1 MIELD
6 GSQHQEEKNIRKDSG
21 RENYLES
28 QGVRVLLFWNHE
40 IFKQKK
46 DVLEAAFYLFTPLW
60 PTRLAPVGPVSPSRG
75 ETIQAA
81 SSKQQ
86 RPSKKVEHPVKYV

>member
-6 GSQHQEEKNIRKDSG
+6 GSQHQEEKNVRKDSG

-46 DVLEAAFYLFTPLW
+46 DVLEAIFLSFYEGAMNCA
-60 PTRLAPVGPVSPSRG
+60 PTFYPSLSH
-75 ETIQAA
+75 QASA
-81 SSKQQ
+81 CRACLSLKGRDDSSG
-86 RPSKKVEHPVKYV
+86 